1 VKQLIT
7 FSETES
13 SRFTRKRKFLFS
25 G

>member
-13 SRFTRKRKFLFS
+13 SCFTRKRKFLFS